1 MCVCF
6 GSNTA
11 DTRKLVFF
19 FLFFGTLVVSLSFVS
34 RKMKLY
40 VYVDSIL
47 LL

>member
-19 FLFFGTLVVSLSFVS
+19 FFLSFLALSLFRVS
-34 RKMKLY
+34 ENGVIR
-40 VYVDSIL
+40 IGR
-47 LL
+47 